1 MTYSQ
6 ISTVLNNSIVP
17 AIMGGDYTV
26 NPDLSNL
33 VDLGTKISAMSADDF
48 KSYFNEFV
56 AAVRTVTD
64 TRIYSPEK
72 LPLYVDSN
80 EYGGLVQSIKSDFV
94 EVRDSILYSLVDG
107 ETYNDVNKYFGS
119 SFDNKVYT
127 NDKGYQLAKSIPN
140 TMYKKAFASADGVA
154 QLVAL
159 IEVWVDNS
167 INRNNSALEHNL
179 ISALA
184 ANGKRV
190 DLVTKYNAML
200 ASGAVAQS
208 KSKGTIGQDAT
219 EWTEGEPVP
228 VTSENCIYN
237 KYFMTWAYETI
248 SNIIKIAK
256 LANKKYNDGTV
267 STWVTESD
275 AIMIFN
281 SLFRNRARVLKIDDP
296 QGVNVY
302 DTPFWN
308 AQTNDPLPTISNCAK
323 VLDTTDGQASG
334 NTEIKNV
341 VGIYYDRR
349 AVGYT
354 TTPIAP
360 RTHYHAQGD
369 FYTVFYDYNNRYW
382 IDTRNTAIVFTL
394 N

>member
-1 MTYSQ
+1 M
-6 ISTVLNNSIVP
+6 
-17 AIMGGDYTV
+17 
-26 NPDLSNL
+26 
-33 VDLGTKISAMSADDF
+33 
-48 KSYFNEFV
+48 
-56 AAVRTVTD
+56 
-64 TRIYSPEK
+64 
-72 LPLYVDSN
+72 
-80 EYGGLVQSIKSDFV
+80 
-94 EVRDSILYSLVDG
+94 
-107 ETYNDVNKYFGS
+107 
-119 SFDNKVYT
+119 
-127 NDKGYQLAKSIPN
+127 
-140 TMYKKAFASADGVA
+140 
-154 QLVAL
+154 
-159 IEVWVDNS
+159 
-167 INRNNSALEHNL
+167 
-179 ISALA
+179 
-184 ANGKRV
+184 
-190 DLVTKYNAML
+190 
-200 ASGAVAQS
+200 
-208 KSKGTIGQDAT
+208 
-219 EWTEGEPVP
+219 P

-256 LANKKYNDGTV
+256 FANKKYNDGTV
-267 STWVTESD
+267 STWVTEND

-308 AQTNDPLPTISNCAK
+308 VQTDDPLPTIGNCAK
-323 VLDTTDGQASG
+323 VIDTTDGLSTG